1 MYTDLFLDQ
10 FFINIIEK
18 CPSKVKAIEYEING
32 QWKAITEEKLSRK
45 AQREKEAYKAGR
57 VTNGNS
63 SVDTNQSGDYDSDE
77 ESTGPSKLFFFKWI
91 TNNYNRILLGS
102 SERQISTTNQ
112 DDIPIIELD
121 DD

>member
-1 MYTDLFLDQ
+1 VYTDLFLDQ

-77 ESTGPSKLFFFKWI
+77 ESTGPSKLFFFK
-91 TNNYNRILLGS
+91 
-102 SERQISTTNQ
+102 
-112 DDIPIIELD
+112 
-121 DD
+121 

>member
-1 MYTDLFLDQ
+1 
-10 FFINIIEK
+10 
-18 CPSKVKAIEYEING
+18 
-32 QWKAITEEKLSRK
+32 
-45 AQREKEAYKAGR
+45 
-57 VTNGNS
+57 
-63 SVDTNQSGDYDSDE
+63 
-77 ESTGPSKLFFFKWI
+77 LFFFKWI